1 LSSPTSGPARTV
13 DPRRFSVVINTD
25 DRADSLAVT
34 LDSLRYLDHPSFEV
48 IVVRGPTP
56 DGTGEVLARYEGL
69 VKVGHCPHRN
79 LSESRNIG
87 VALAGGEI
95 VAFIDD
101 DAYPDPQWL
110 NRLDEAYDNGEVAG
124 AGGPVWD
131 WTGARLQVLY
141 SMANRLGD
149 VWVENRP
156 GIDPSWLLSRPGTAE
171 FTYPIGT
178 NTSFRRQRLVEIG
191 GFDEQFEY
199 GWDEVDVCH
208 RLIEAGW
215 VVRVLEDG
223 FVYHKSLPSEI
234 RGQNR
239 ATRNMRVLL
248 KNKAYY
254 TFKHGSG
261 VVPLSDIVSSLA
273 AYAEHYRDEMKSN
286 VAKGLLTESD
296 LEQFEEDVAAGFDL
310 GHAAWQSGRDRRR
323 PAPWFAEQQQRFVAF
338 PTLRPRSDKLHLCFL
353 SVEYPPVPVNGIG
366 RVVHELATG
375 LGQMGHEVH
384 VLTMG
389 SDLDRIDFEEG
400 VWVHRMVPRPHPLPE
415 GIEVPAG
422 LWNYSATLGD
432 EALRIHAHRPV
443 DLVQAPNWSTEGIA
457 VLLDGRLPLVV
468 GLYTPLATVAAMDEP
483 IAQAL
488 AARDPEIVNLIEL
501 ERLTYSKAP
510 HFLACGPAIVGEIE
524 AAYGVTLG
532 PDRCGFVAHGLS
544 DLAGS
549 VEPTR
554 WPGRINVLFVGRL
567 EDRKGIDILLAA
579 VPELVRRHSDV
590 GFTIVGEDSRP
601 MTDGLTHRQRFEAST
616 AWPEV
621 ADHVRFLGR
630 VDDDELHGLYAGCDV
645 FVAPSRFESFGL
657 ILLEAMMFAKP
668 LVASDIGGMAEIV
681 VEGENGRLVPPGDS
695 RALGD
700 AIDRLVSS
708 ADLRQRFGSASRAI
722 YERRYGRDSMVEGA
736 LRFYC
741 DILGRPVPDAGV
753 TPTRIFEPAPS
764 RPIDEYAAPAPQPVP
779 PPVVLGQSG
788 LAAAPTEPGST
799 LSGLPPELV
808 ESLRCPRCGA
818 QITVVPFCVT
828 AGGGVKT
835 GQLLCT
841 GADGIVGGIDQFK
854 YDFLDPPNGAR
865 PPDKPRVV
873 PELGERRIPADD
885 EHVEAQGTWHPYT
898 AGSLYSLGVV
908 GDSLVLDAPFTD
920 ALVRMQCQ
928 PGGGVADIFIDG
940 QPVVTVD
947 LFQPEGS
954 EMRTVRV
961 AADLDFAERQLAV
974 RARGSSHPEALAGH
988 IIVEEFVLY
997 GPAGPG
1003 SQFGPPLPLNRGNP
1017 YSPYVDRWLDD
1028 LPAGELVLEFGGGD
1042 RRLCRPGHINV
1053 EFLKF
1058 ELADAYA
1065 DIHAIPFA
1073 DDTFGAVWSQ
1083 AVFEHVA
1090 NPFAAAAELVRVT
1103 RPGGLVMTEV
1113 AFMQPLHAVPYHF
1126 FNMTT
1131 WGVQELFSS
1140 CEILECD
1147 WFGELST
1154 TVDWLVRAV
1163 GLPAKVAPAEL
1174 AELTERFRSY
1184 DALVSHDDLRPA
1196 ASAVYLVARKRG

>member
-1 LSSPTSGPARTV
+1 MNS
-13 DPRRFSVVINTD
+13 RRFSVIVNTD
-25 DRADSLAVT
+25 DRAESLAIT
-34 LDSLRYLDHPSFEV
+34 LDSLGYLDHPSFEV
-48 IVVRGPTP
+48 IVVQGPTP
-56 DGTGEVLARYEGL
+56 DATDEFLARYEGE

-87 VALAGGEI
+87 IALAGGEI
-95 VAFIDD
+95 IAFIDD

-110 NRLDEAYDNGEVAG
+110 NRLDEAYDNLEVAG

-178 NTSFRRQRLVEIG
+178 NTSFRRQRIIEIG

-199 GWDEVDVCH
+199 GWDEVDLCH
-208 RLIEAGW
+208 RLIEGGW
-215 VVRVLEDG
+215 VVRVLQDG
-223 FVYHKSLPSEI
+223 FVYHKALPSEI
-234 RGQNR
+234 RGENR

-273 AYAEHYRDEMKSN
+273 RYAEHYRTEMKDN
-286 VAKGLLTESD
+286 IAKGLLAESD
-296 LEQFEEDVAAGFDL
+296 LDQFEEDVVAGFDL

-323 PAPWFAEQQQRFVAF
+323 PSSWFTEHEERFLPF
-338 PTLRPRSDKLHLCFL
+338 PTLRTRAEKLHLCFF
-353 SVEYPPVPVNGIG
+353 SVEYPPVPLNGIG

-384 VLTMG
+384 VLTAG
-389 SDLDRIDFEEG
+389 TDLDRIDFEEG
-400 VWVHRMVPRPHPLPE
+400 VWVHRMVPRIHPLPE
-415 GIEVPAG
+415 GIDVPPG
-422 LWNYSATLGD
+422 LWNYAATLCD
-432 EALRIHAHRPV
+432 EALRIHAHRPL

-468 GLYTPLATVAAMDEP
+468 GLYTPLATIAAIDEP

-488 AARDPEIVNLIEL
+488 RSGDPEIVSLIEL
-501 ERLTYSKAP
+501 ERFTYQKAP

-532 PDRCGFVAHGLS
+532 EDRCGFVPHGLS
-544 DLAGS
+544 DLSGA
-549 VEPTR
+549 VKPTP
-554 WPGRINVLFVGRL
+554 WPGRVNVLFVGRL
-567 EDRKGIDILLAA
+567 EDRKGIDTLLAA
-579 VPELVRRHSDV
+579 VPDLVRRHPKV

-601 MTDGLTHRQRFEAST
+601 MTDGLTHRQRFEASS

-630 VDDDELHGLYAGCDV
+630 VDDDELHGLYAGCDL

-668 LVASDIGGMAEIV
+668 LVASDIGGMAEV
-681 VEGENGRLVPPGDS
+681 VSDGENGFLVPPGEVQ
-695 RALGD
+695 ALGD
-700 AIDRLVSS
+700 AIDRLLGSEE
-708 ADLRQRFGSASRAI
+708 LRQRFGLASRLR
-722 YERRYGRDSMVEGA
+722 YERLYRRDSMVQGA
-736 LRFYC
+736 LRYYEA
-741 DILGRPVPDAGV
+741 ILGRRVASAGAIRPH
-753 TPTRIFEPAPS
+753 TPEHAPPRSVGRDPRPAPE
-764 RPIDEYAAPAPQPVP
+764 PTPAPRPTVSEP
-779 PPVVLGQSG
+779 IRP
-788 LAAAPTEPGST
+788 AADTAGPIPS
-799 LSGLPPELV
+799 LSGPPAELL
-808 ESLRCPRCGA
+808 EHLRCPRCGA
-818 QITVVPFCVT
+818 RITVIPFCVT
-828 AGGGVKT
+828 ASGDVKT
-835 GQLLCT
+835 GQLRCS
-841 GADGIVGGIDQFK
+841 GADGVVGAIDQFK
-854 YDFLDPPNGAR
+854 YDFLDQSTDAR
-865 PPDKPRVV
+865 APERPLVV
-873 PELGERRIPADD
+873 ADLGECRIPADD
-885 EHVEAQGTWHPYT
+885 EGVERQGTWHPYT
-898 AGSLYSLGVV
+898 PGSLWSPGVV
-908 GDSLVLDAPFTD
+908 GDSLVLDTPFTD
-920 ALVRMQCQ
+920 ALVRMQCH
-928 PGGGVADIFIDG
+928 PAGGIVDIFIDDT
-940 QPVVTVD
+940 PIMTVD

-954 EMRTVRV
+954 QMRTVRV
-961 AADLDFAERQLAV
+961 AADLPLKRRRLAV
-974 RARGSSHPEALAGH
+974 RARGVSHPQAPDRQV
-988 IIVEEFVLY
+988 IVEEFVLY
-997 GPAGPG
+997 GPADPNSG
-1003 SQFGPPLPLNRGNP
+1003 FGPPLPLNRGNP
-1017 YSPYVDRWLDD
+1017 YSPYLDRWLDD
-1028 LPAGELVLEFGGGD
+1028 LPPGELVLEFGGGD
-1042 RRLCRPGHINV
+1042 RRRGRPGQINV

-1065 DIHAIPFA
+1065 DIHSIPFA

-1090 NPFAAAAELVRVT
+1090 NPFNAAAELVRVT

-1131 WGVQELFSS
+1131 WGVQELFRS
-1140 CEILECD
+1140 CEVLECD

-1154 TVDWLVRAV
+1154 TVEWLMRAV
-1163 GLPAKVAPAEL
+1163 GLPTRVAPSEL

-1184 DALVSHDDLRPA
+1184 DSLISHDELRPA
-1196 ASAVYLVARKRG
+1196 ASAVYLVARKRS